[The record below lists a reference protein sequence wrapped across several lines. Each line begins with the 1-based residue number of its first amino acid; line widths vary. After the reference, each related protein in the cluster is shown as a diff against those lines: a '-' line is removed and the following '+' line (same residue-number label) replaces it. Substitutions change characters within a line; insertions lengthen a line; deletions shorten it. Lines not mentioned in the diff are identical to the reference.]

1 MVTYQSIVKGATK
14 IKLAP
19 PKEKYLTPILI
30 GCSTASSKDT
40 QDILYLL
47 HKRLKDSAFTICYKS
62 LIVLHYILNECNNS
76 SNETLLNDV
85 YNEFLSHKGSGSSDY
100 YCRASES
107 DLLALKRYKEYLF
120 TRINL
125 SFNENDKKDLV
136 DPGFLEAL
144 KKNNSSSIDSSKNSS
159 EKIPIEKIIS
169 IVKLQIESISKLL
182 KNKYSLHDLSNT
194 NDLLLTCFKLLTND
208 LLVLYNILNEGIIT
222 ILESFFELKIELQ
235 RETCELYDEFV
246 NLTEDVVKYLKVGK
260 QCGLKIPVIKHIT
273 TKLGKS
279 LREHVDS
286 PDNVN
291 NNSSVS
297 GKVPSAKE
305 QLEKVRKQRQMLES
319 QLRITSTNL
328 TSPVAAQTTQFSSF
342 PTQQMQQQAVPQ
354 LPIQTGTNPFLFGN
368 PTGYEH
374 PPVPQ
379 QTNNVF
385 AQQSFS
391 QEPQQTGYQQPQ
403 QTGYQQQPTGYQQPQ
418 QTGSKQQP
426 TGYQQPQQTGQQ
438 QQTGYQQ
445 PQQTG
450 QQQQTGYQQP
460 QQTNNVF
467 LQQPQQTAISTN
479 LIQQQNPAA
488 NPFFSTNP
496 SINNEN
502 KPIQSKSLNPFS
514 MTNVQKEN
522 LKRQET
528 NPFSMSNQPEVENK
542 LVNNNPFALEKE
554 GPVFG
559 NVQQQQHTTGY
570 TIPQQQTGYQQQGL
584 QQQTG
589 YQQQGLQQ
597 QTGYQQQGLQQ
608 QTGYQQ
614 QGLQQQPGYQNNYN
628 TQGFSLIDL

>member
-418 QTGSKQQP
+418 QTGYQQQP
-426 TGYQQPQQTGQQ
+426 TGYQQPQQTGQR

-559 NVQQQQHTTGY
+559 NVQQQQYTTGY
-570 TIPQQQTGYQQQGL
+570 TIP
-584 QQQTG
+584 
-589 YQQQGLQQ
+589 
-597 QTGYQQQGLQQ
+597 QQ

>member
-403 QTGYQQQPTGYQQPQ
+403 QTGYQQQ
-418 QTGSKQQP
+418 TGSQQL
-426 TGYQQPQQTGQQ
+426 
-438 QQTGYQQ
+438 
-445 PQQTG
+445 QQTG

-559 NVQQQQHTTGY
+559 NVQQQQYTTGY
-570 TIPQQQTGYQQQGL
+570 TIP
-584 QQQTG
+584 
-589 YQQQGLQQ
+589 
-597 QTGYQQQGLQQ
+597 QQ

>member
-403 QTGYQQQPTGYQQPQ
+403 QTG
-418 QTGSKQQP
+418 
-426 TGYQQPQQTGQQ
+426 
-438 QQTGYQQ
+438 
-445 PQQTG
+445 

-559 NVQQQQHTTGY
+559 NVQQQQYTTGY
-570 TIPQQQTGYQQQGL
+570 TIP
-584 QQQTG
+584 
-589 YQQQGLQQ
+589 
-597 QTGYQQQGLQQ
+597 QQ

>member
-418 QTGSKQQP
+418 QTG
-426 TGYQQPQQTGQQ
+426 YQQQTGSQQLQQTGQQ

-559 NVQQQQHTTGY
+559 NVQQQQYTTGY
-570 TIPQQQTGYQQQGL
+570 TIP
-584 QQQTG
+584 
-589 YQQQGLQQ
+589 
-597 QTGYQQQGLQQ
+597 QQ